1 MNTFT
6 TTAYNT
12 LGEAQ
17 ETETQTDSWAATET
31 CLDLSM
37 LYGYAET
44 LDAWGRHCWRV
55 WRQTRST
62 WTEGLLKP
70 CSCVR
75 SSAGAG
81 CPPYIKSQGT
91 ISL

>member
-1 MNTFT
+1 MFT

-17 ETETQTDSWAATET
+17 EKETQTDSWAATEM

-44 LDAWGRHCWRV
+44 TDLWGRHSGDYGDRPEALGQRV
-55 WRQTRST
+55 
-62 WTEGLLKP
+62 
-70 CSCVR
+70 
-75 SSAGAG
+75 
-81 CPPYIKSQGT
+81 Y
-91 ISL
+91 

>member
-17 ETETQTDSWAATET
+17 ETETHTDSWSATEI

-44 LDAWGRHCWRV
+44 LDAWGKHYGDYGHRPTVLGQRV
-55 WRQTRST
+55 F
-62 WTEGLLKP
+62 
-70 CSCVR
+70 
-75 SSAGAG
+75 
-81 CPPYIKSQGT
+81 
-91 ISL
+91 

>member
-17 ETETQTDSWAATET
+17 ETETQTDSWAATEI

-44 LDAWGRHCWRV
+44 LDAWGRH
-55 WRQTRST
+55 
-62 WTEGLLKP
+62 
-70 CSCVR
+70 
-75 SSAGAG
+75 AGEYGDRPHRLGARA
-81 CPPYIKSQGT
+81 Y
-91 ISL
+91 

>member
-1 MNTFT
+1 MFTFT

-17 ETETQTDSWAATET
+17 ETETQFDSWEATEM

-44 LDAWGRHCWRV
+44 LDAWGKHHGEYGDRPASLGQRV
-55 WRQTRST
+55 
-62 WTEGLLKP
+62 
-70 CSCVR
+70 
-75 SSAGAG
+75 
-81 CPPYIKSQGT
+81 Y
-91 ISL
+91 

>member
-1 MNTFT
+1 MNSFT

-17 ETETQTDSWAATET
+17 ETETQTDSRAATEM

-44 LDAWGRHCWRV
+44 LDAWGKHCGEYGDRPAALGQRV
-55 WRQTRST
+55 
-62 WTEGLLKP
+62 
-70 CSCVR
+70 
-75 SSAGAG
+75 
-81 CPPYIKSQGT
+81 Y
-91 ISL
+91 

>member
-17 ETETQTDSWAATET
+17 ETETQFDSWEATEM

-44 LDAWGRHCWRV
+44 LDAWGKHHGEYGDR
-55 WRQTRST
+55 
-62 WTEGLLKP
+62 P
-70 CSCVR
+70 
-75 SSAGAG
+75 A
-81 CPPYIKSQGT
+81 
-91 ISL
+91 SLGERGY

>member
-12 LGEAQ
+12 LGEPQ
-17 ETETQTDSWAATET
+17 ETETQFDSWAATEM

-44 LDAWGRHCWRV
+44 TDTWGRHYGEYGDRPV
-55 WRQTRST
+55 ALGERT
-62 WTEGLLKP
+62 
-70 CSCVR
+70 
-75 SSAGAG
+75 
-81 CPPYIKSQGT
+81 Y
-91 ISL
+91 